1 VVVASLLVPDTEI
14 KPYWLTLDVGVK
26 VAVYVDPLSN
36 LDTVDKE
43 PPVTLISELL
53 NLVVA
58 VLIENVTVAVCPGV
72 NVVIVESIVHVI
84 SITTV
89 LIVRSSVSEEE
100 NVVVPSLV
108 VPDTEI
114 EPDVL
119 VDAVGVKIA
128 VYVDPLFDVVTF
140 DRLPPTTL
148 INELLKT
155 VVGVLIVNVTVAVC
169 PGVKVVLVESI
180 VQVTVETRVFIVR
193 SSVSEEENVVV
204 PSLVVPDTKI

>member
-1 VVVASLLVPDTEI
+1 
-14 KPYWLTLDVGVK
+14 
-26 VAVYVDPLSN
+26 
-36 LDTVDKE
+36 
-43 PPVTLISELL
+43 
-53 NLVVA
+53 VVA
-58 VLIENVTVAVCPGV
+58 VLIENVTVAVSPGV

-119 VDAVGVKIA
+119 VDADGVKIA
-128 VYVDPLFDVVTF
+128 VYVDPLFDVVIV

-180 VQVTVETRVFIVR
+180 VQVTVDTRVFIVR

-204 PSLVVPDTKI
+204 PSLVVPDTEI